1 MRAQDFINEIEA
13 LGPMSGLR
21 WLPKKTIH
29 RGLKPIDR
37 LPEISYK
44 VVQTKKDSGPT
55 VLLYD
60 PTAPHPKPVKSKL
73 ETGDEFQQRF
83 DNWNKNK
90 SGKVI
95 GSLSTSSME
104 RFPIKGAVRVNTI
117 AVDPNYRNKGLA
129 QFMYNVI
136 INELKLTLVAGSA
149 QSPGG
154 RAAWLELAKNPNVNV
169 MGYYSV
175 EESAIDENPKLIDQI
190 MTLGGQALGKPYKT
204 KWGTDYFFVFPL
216 KFGRERLNPL
226 MLNKLSQIY
235 GDDEFGTGL
244 YAYAAGQTASRIK
257 EQQ

>member
-55 VLLYD
+55 VVLYD
-60 PTAPHPKPVKSKL
+60 PNVS
-73 ETGDEFQQRF
+73 
-83 DNWNKNK
+83 
-90 SGKVI
+90 KVI
-95 GSLSTSSME
+95 GALSTSSME
-104 RFPIKGAVRVNTI
+104 RFPIKRAVRVNTI

-175 EESAIDENPKLIDQI
+175 EESTIDENPKLIDQI
-190 MTLGGQALGKPYKT
+190 MSLGGQALGKPYKT
-204 KWGTDYFFVFPL
+204 KWGTDHFFVFPL

-226 MLNKLSQIY
+226 VLNKLSQIY

-244 YAYAAGQTASRIK
+244 YAYAARRTASGVK